1 MPVKVVDASAIAAL
15 MFGEPE
21 AREAAARLRGATLA
35 APALLP
41 FEIASVCLK
50 KLMRHPEQR
59 ELLLAASRLFNR
71 LEIAQHNVE
80 LQGVVELARQE
91 GLSAY
96 DASYLWLARHL
107 RAELVTLDARLAR
120 ASAGM

>member
-80 LQGVVELARQE
+80 LQGFVELARQA
-91 GLSAY
+91 GLSTY

-120 ASAGM
+120 ASAGT